1 MALTLKYAG
10 GKAYTELS
18 INGVRYGFAR
28 GVSRDDIPDWWIEQ
42 EILPAIANGTTMW
55 IVTGATPKSQGKEMI
70 KALQEAA
77 KKSAPVA
84 EPEPEPEPEPEL
96 EPEPEP

>member
-55 IVTGATPKSQGKEMI
+55 VVTGATPKSQGKEMI
-70 KALQEAA
+70 KALQDAA
-77 KKSAPVA
+77 KKA
-84 EPEPEPEPEPEL
+84 EPVSVQAVEAEFDDDPIEVL
-96 EPEPEP
+96 SS